1 MATSRNRRITTMTSR
16 QFNQQTS
23 RAKQAAD
30 HGPVVVTDRGEPAYV
45 LMSYG
50 EYSKLDKP
58 TANRNAAEALA
69 DPNYDPSEPDFAQF
83 LPQRA
88 VEPRDN
94 LFDRDE

>member
-50 EYSKLDKP
+50 EYSRLDKP
-58 TANRNAAEALA
+58 APPLSAAEALA
-69 DPNYDPSEPDFAQF
+69 DPNFDPSEPDFAQF
-83 LPQRA
+83 LPQREI
-88 VEPRDN
+88 EPRGN